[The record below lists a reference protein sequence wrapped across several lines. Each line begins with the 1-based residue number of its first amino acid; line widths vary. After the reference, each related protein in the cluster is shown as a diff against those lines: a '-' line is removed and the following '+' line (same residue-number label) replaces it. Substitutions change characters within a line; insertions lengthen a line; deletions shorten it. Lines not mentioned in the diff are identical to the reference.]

1 MKCNLCSN
9 TSETP
14 VGNSAVV
21 ALIDTA
27 SGVVPLLVLATLG
40 RSLFKTE
47 GVPERA
53 QTQTGGS
60 QGCAGQGDEP
70 RAAGGRGWLGAE
82 GSPRIQAGCDPAR
95 FFFIR
100 ETMA

>member
-21 ALIDTA
+21 ALIDTV
-27 SGVVPLLVLATLG
+27 SSQVPLLVLAALG
-40 RSLFKTE
+40 RSLFKAKGCQNNTNTNR
-47 GVPERA
+47 RA
-53 QTQTGGS
+53 G
-60 QGCAGQGDEP
+60 
-70 RAAGGRGWLGAE
+70 RAALCREVSCGARSWLGRNQ
-82 GSPRIQAGCDPAR
+82 RIQAVCNPAR